1 MKNKK
6 PIVYLASIFD
16 IFRTAASDFFMRHHF
31 IRLPFFSRAA
41 MKTHMS
47 ENGQRPLPALPIIP
61 A

>member
-31 IRLPFFSRAA
+31 MRLLFFSRAA
-41 MKTHMS
+41 VKTHRS
-47 ENGQRPLPALPIIP
+47 ENGQRQSQALPIIP